1 MSTPRPLP
9 ERDLAEITLL
19 AEDDLRVLEGARIFV
34 TGGTGFIGTW
44 LVEALLA
51 ADRELGL
58 RLGLTLLTRDPSG
71 YRHRRP
77 HVAGDGRVTLL
88 EGDVRI
94 FTASEPHDFV
104 VHAATP
110 TSTAHTPTERS
121 ALYANIVHGMERVL
135 EAASAWGCPRLLFTS
150 SGAVYGRQPAD
161 VLRVSE
167 DHPSG
172 PDPLST
178 EMTYHEG
185 KRAAELQGALSTEAA
200 QVDVVVARL
209 FAFVGPLL
217 PIDAH
222 FAIGNFIRDALD
234 GGPVVVEG
242 DGTPVRSYQYAI
254 DLVAWLLAIL
264 IRGEPGRAYNV
275 GSNEVVD
282 VATVAKAVA
291 EEAGALEVEI
301 RGRSERTEPPER
313 YVPDCERARRE
324 LGVANTVVL
333 SDAIRRT
340 IAWHRNS

>member
-135 EAASAWGCPRLLFTS
+135 EAASAWAAACCSQVR
-150 SGAVYGRQPAD
+150 A
-161 VLRVSE
+161 
-167 DHPSG
+167 PS
-172 PDPLST
+172 T
-178 EMTYHEG
+178 
-185 KRAAELQGALSTEAA
+185 
-200 QVDVVVARL
+200 
-209 FAFVGPLL
+209 
-217 PIDAH
+217 DA
-222 FAIGNFIRDALD
+222 N
-234 GGPVVVEG
+234 
-242 DGTPVRSYQYAI
+242 
-254 DLVAWLLAIL
+254 
-264 IRGEPGRAYNV
+264 
-275 GSNEVVD
+275 
-282 VATVAKAVA
+282 
-291 EEAGALEVEI
+291 
-301 RGRSERTEPPER
+301 
-313 YVPDCERARRE
+313 RRMYC
-324 LGVANTVVL
+324 GF
-333 SDAIRRT
+333 RRT
-340 IAWHRNS
+340 THLVQTPCPPR